1 MQVPFS
7 PTNSGAKLHPEHVQS
22 SSWPL
27 SWTHRS
33 ESVWPA
39 DSHSMTCIILALQR
53 SRYIR
58 NLPLYIRHTFLLFF
72 MSFFALRTIPLSFR
86 PLPHLI
92 SFFYFFILQQ
102 DPLLGL
108 DCQRASPSGLFPQP
122 SVLPRTLYLRS
133 LQLRTKTHWNV
144 FRPRWVADRLCLLI
158 PACHTYVRSF

>member
-1 MQVPFS
+1 
-7 PTNSGAKLHPEHVQS
+7 
-22 SSWPL
+22 
-27 SWTHRS
+27 
-33 ESVWPA
+33 
-39 DSHSMTCIILALQR
+39 MTTYIILALKQ

-72 MSFFALRTIPLSFR
+72 MSFFALGTIPLSFR

-122 SVLPRTLYLRS
+122 SALPRTLYLRS
-133 LQLRTKTHWNV
+133 LQLRTKTH
-144 FRPRWVADRLCLLI
+144 
-158 PACHTYVRSF
+158 